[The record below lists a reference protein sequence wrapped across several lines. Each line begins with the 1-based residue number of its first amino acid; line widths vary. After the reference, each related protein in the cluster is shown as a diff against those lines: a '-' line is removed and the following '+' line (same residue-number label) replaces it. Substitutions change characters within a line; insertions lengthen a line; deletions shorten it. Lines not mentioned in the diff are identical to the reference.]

1 MIICNYHIKFMRGL
15 NNKCL
20 SQLAVFKRLLTLECV
35 KLALYNSCR
44 SEFVLYFDYFE
55 IHSCYTST
63 DMN

>member
-1 MIICNYHIKFMRGL
+1 MRGL